1 MNSKTDLYIIK
12 CITNFHVGTNS
23 SSYGI
28 IDNEVQKDPITNIP
42 IINSSSLKGA
52 LREFFT
58 VDMKMQQKDN
68 NGNLKDKNMVTWI
81 FGYKQPPSNEKESD
95 DDTKNSDNDD
105 KNKEKFKEGNFKFFQ
120 ADLLSRP
127 VRSNKKPYFMA
138 TCPMI
143 IKSFLDRLNIFGIKL
158 DDKVDEELKKL
169 DEILLGDKDAVIL
182 GELDDVI
189 LEDIKDE
196 KIDIKAEKIDV
207 SILKN
212 LLGENIALLSDE
224 KFKSLDLPIIARNKL
239 NNGASENLWYE
250 ELVPRESKFYFFIT
264 KPTNLDKVDEK
275 EKIKGFIDTF
285 DTFITEKLVQFGGN
299 KSIGYGFSKISKEEV
314 K

>member
-58 VDMKMQQKDN
+58 VDIGKPSDS
-68 NGNLKDKNMVTWI
+68 NMITWI
-81 FGYKQPPSNEKESD
+81 FGYKQPSSNEKESD
-95 DDTKNSDNDD
+95 DDTKNSDNED

-143 IKSFLDRLNIFGIKL
+143 IKSFLDKLNIFGIKL

-169 DEILLGDKDAVIL
+169 DEILLGDKDAVII

-189 LEDIKDE
+189 FEKLDYVILE
-196 KIDIKAEKIDV
+196 DIKAEKSTINF
-207 SILKN
+207 SSLKN
-212 LLGENIALLSDE
+212 LLGKNIALLSDE
-224 KFKSLDLPIIARNKL
+224 KFKNLDLPIIARNKL
-239 NNGASENLWYE
+239 NNGESENLWYE

-285 DTFITEKLVQFGGN
+285 DTSITENIVQFGGN